1 MGQVGP
7 PMAIYYEIWPKMA
20 YLGIAQIDSALFK
33 KGLPLPSASDPGSDV
48 VFETLMVSGSLSRF
62 LSFGSEEIFTCVIK
76 QIKKHC
82 YHLKNISQNS

>member
-1 MGQVGP
+1 MPESARLTEGGERMNLKEVKCLSIG
-7 PMAIYYEIWPKMA
+7 
-20 YLGIAQIDSALFK
+20 QIDSALFK

-48 VFETLMVSGSLSRF
+48 VFETLMVSGSLDSF

-82 YHLKNISQNS
+82 YHL